1 MHKALKG
8 EKNLFLTLCSLPECF
23 TLPALHSQAG
33 LAGVGNYNL
42 VEYVYFCIE
51 FDNKKM

>member
-8 EKNLFLTLCSLPECF
+8 EKNLFLTLCSLCLPLPECF
-23 TLPALHSQAG
+23 TLPPLRSQAG

-42 VEYVYFCIE
+42 VEYV
-51 FDNKKM
+51 